1 MDNKTHAY
9 SYLDFAIATGEWHS
23 AALTELDNII
33 NDIEN
38 GRKRFNRYHNSLLR
52 WQPNGLRRSGR
63 ANEAAAVILARF
75 KSTGNPQPSD
85 THPKRKE
92 SPIRRFQR
100 RQREGQE
107 QERIIESWAK
117 ANDLWLNDYTDPS
130 GKKADTLENLM
141 ESQWDYIDG
150 GSESRVFRYD
160 ENRVIK
166 SVNLSHYD
174 GNLQMALDKFIF
186 QNVLAPNAGLDV
198 VGFGRDSLGQFQ
210 IIALQPL
217 IQGSE
222 LTDEEFAL
230 FVSRQTIKEI
240 NGWYNLGGF
249 KVTDIAPYNILKY
262 KNEYFIIDADYRL
275 SEDEE
280 AVDNRIVQKVLQK

>member
-1 MDNKTHAY
+1 MENKTHSY
-9 SYLDFAIATGEWHS
+9 SYLDRAISSGEWDN
-23 AALTELDNII
+23 AALTELDNLI

-38 GRKRFNRYHNSLLR
+38 GRKRFNRYYYSLLR
-52 WQPNGLRRSGR
+52 WQLDGLRRSGC

-85 THPKRKE
+85 TRPKRKE

-117 ANDLWLNDYTDPS
+117 ANDLWLNDYIDPS

-141 ESQWDYIDG
+141 ESQWDYFDG

-186 QNVLAPNAGLDV
+186 QNVLAPNAGLEV
-198 VGFGRDSLGQFQ
+198 VGFGRDSLGHFQ

-222 LTDEEFAL
+222 LTEEEFAL
-230 FVSRQTIKEI
+230 FVSRQTIKET
-240 NGWYNLGGF
+240 NGWYNLGCF

-262 KNEYFIIDADYRL
+262 KNEYFIVDADYRL
-275 SEDEE
+275 SEDDE
-280 AVDNRIVQKVLQK
+280 AVDNRIE